1 MKRVKESNSQPV
13 QRSDSTALDVKW
25 VGAARFKVPI
35 PRHEKQR
42 VAALDRYRILDT
54 PPEEIFDDIT
64 MLAACICQTPIALIT
79 LIDPHRQWFK
89 SKVGITLHETRRDIS
104 FCAHAILKRTLF
116 IVEDAAA
123 DKRFAWNPVVTADP
137 KIRFYAGAPL
147 ITADNHALGTLCVL
161 DYVPR
166 TLSAEQKQALQAL
179 SRQVMALLELRRLK
193 NLPGRTTRLP
203 RRK

>member
-1 MKRVKESNSQPV
+1 MKLVKQSNSQPA
-13 QRSDSTALDVKW
+13 RRATPTALKVKW

-35 PRHEKQR
+35 PRREKQR
-42 VAALDRYRILDT
+42 VAALDRYHILDT

-64 MLAACICQTPIALIT
+64 TLAALICQTPIALIT

-89 SKVGITLHETRRDIS
+89 SKVGITMNETRRDIS

-123 DKRFAWNPVVTADP
+123 DKRFAWNPLVTADP

-161 DYVPR
+161 DHVPR
-166 TLSAEQKQALQAL
+166 TLRAEQKHAMQALG
-179 SRQVMALLELRRLK
+179 RQVMALLELRRLK
-193 NLPGRTTRLP
+193 KLQRTRP
-203 RRK
+203 